1 MKVLAKFCKCNDTN
15 VGLEFYYSDFSH
27 VPSVAIADVI
37 VVWKTLTWERK
48 DLFWWHEEDVL

>member
-1 MKVLAKFCKCNDTN
+1 MMKVLAKFCKCNDTN

-37 VVWKTLTWERK
+37 VV
-48 DLFWWHEEDVL
+48 